1 MIRKHLFALAALCC
15 LAPTGAQELQPYVE
29 AQLQHPVLNGAL
41 WGGLA
46 AYTDGTQQE
55 IFSIQADTRLTPAS
69 TLKLLTT
76 AAALETF
83 GPEHR
88 FQTRLYATA
97 KPDGKGILKGDLY
110 LRGSGDPTLGSTR
123 VPGGETWQTVAAKW
137 AAAVQ
142 KAGITRVEGN
152 IYADVSAFEGP
163 SIAPK
168 VNWENIGNYYAA
180 PASPLYFNDNLFKI
194 YFKPQPFDAKPAEI
208 SRTDPEVPG
217 LTLKSFVTTDAKNKR
232 DNAYAYGA
240 PGQYEMEIYGT
251 IPTNFTGFSI
261 QAALP
266 DSALFA
272 AHALHNALREAGI
285 AVGGRAQTTAQEPD
299 YTPMTLLHTY
309 SSPKLKD
316 IVVIVN
322 QRSFNL
328 YADALL
334 RQLALHAGQKGSVQ
348 NGLKELEKFLRKNK
362 LAGPE
367 DAVLYDGSGLAR
379 DNLLTPRVLVNT
391 LIFMTKSPH
400 FNYYYKSLATPNDR
414 GDLLLLRYFLKP
426 RRQVQD
432 VRVKGGTVDGVKTI
446 AGYVKDANGQPVAFA
461 LMANNLASKNE
472 ALLRIH
478 ENIIKK
484 LLQYP
489 AK

>member
-1 MIRKHLFALAALCC
+1 MKQLFALAALCFC
-15 LAPTGAQELQPYVE
+15 SAAYAQNLQPYVE
-29 AQLQHPVLNGAL
+29 EQLQNPVLNGAL

-46 AYTDGTQQE
+46 AYTDGTRQE
-55 IFSIQADTRLTPAS
+55 IFAVNADTRLTPAS

-83 GPEHR
+83 GPDHQ
-88 FQTRLYATA
+88 FQTRLYASST
-97 KPDGKGILKGDLY
+97 PDEKGILKGDLY
-110 LRGSGDPTLGSTR
+110 LRGGGDPTLGSTR
-123 VPGGETWQTVAAKW
+123 VTGGETWRQVAAKW
-137 AAAVQ
+137 AEAVK

-194 YFKPQPFDAKPAEI
+194 YFKPQPFDAKPAQV
-208 SRTDPEVPG
+208 SHTDPKIPELR
-217 LTLKSFVTTDAKNKR
+217 LTSFVTADAKNKR

-272 AHALHNALREAGI
+272 AQALHNALREAGI
-285 AVGGRAQTTAQEPD
+285 AVGGRGQTTTQSPD
-299 YTPMTLLHTY
+299 YATMPLLHTY
-309 SSPKLKD
+309 YSPKLKD
-316 IVVIVN
+316 IVLIVN
-322 QRSFNL
+322 KRSFNL

-334 RQLALHAGQKGSVQ
+334 RQLALHTGKKGSVQ
-348 NGLKELEKFLRKNK
+348 NGLQELQKFVRKNK
-362 LAGPE
+362 LAGP
-367 DAVLYDGSGLAR
+367 DDTVLYDGSGLAR

-391 LIFMTKSPH
+391 LTFMTKSPY
-400 FNYYYKSLATPNDR
+400 FQYYYNSLATPNDR

-426 RRQVQD
+426 RHQVQD
-432 VRVKGGTVDGVKTI
+432 VRVKGGTVDGVKTV
-446 AGYVKDANGQPVAFA
+446 AGYVKDRNGHPIAFA

-489 AK
+489 GN